1 MRYRIEFRLEGL
13 PPTINSIG
21 RKHWTVK
28 AKAAKFWKTQ
38 VIIAIGSNKP
48 TSPLKKAK
56 LILTRAS
63 SASCDPDGL
72 TSSFKHLIDG
82 LVSCGILENDKFE
95 NIGFPD
101 YRYEKTQKGAG
112 FVCIEVIEID

>member
-1 MRYRIEFRLEGL
+1 MGYHIEFRLEGL
-13 PPTINSIG
+13 PPTINVMMY
-21 RKHWTVK
+21 KHWTVK
-28 AKAAKFWKTQ
+28 AKSAKFWKTQ

-48 TSPLKKAK
+48 ASPLKKAK

-72 TSSFKHLIDG
+72 VSTFKHIIDG
-82 LVSCGILENDKFE
+82 LVSSYVLENDKYD

-101 YRYEKTQKGAG
+101 YRYEKTRKGAG
-112 FVCIEVIEID
+112 FVRIEVIEID